1 MTTNRDN
8 SATTREDLIL
18 SLIEGDLD
26 PAMLAALDPDAA
38 ARVVAMRRHRAALMS
53 VAEVAPP
60 AGLLNRVGASLE
72 REAVT
77 GPAIDHRTF
86 RLDDDRRPTL
96 WLRRMA
102 VAAGLALMVGG
113 VGYWSLWL
121 SQGPRPSGPAIAMNG
136 ESARRE
142 LPTEDRSKSI
152 ADIFAKAERE
162 ASMAGA
168 PEPESIHEPVHIAGA
183 SGSAQEPL
191 PSSIVDFD
199 DPLAPLIAEADSEAG
214 PAFMREMPGT
224 TIAQGETAVLSS
236 VPLGMFQEMP
246 GSLDLEDAARLA
258 EEGRLVIRVRA
269 DRPAL
274 AAARLLSQADS
285 RADKGRLWRLMPC
298 PPSDFSAAVE
308 SAMPPERT
316 ADNSSGVTVPFRVP
330 IRPTVEAT
338 LSVELDPSI
347 ASLAI
352 VQSELESISE
362 GAVIF
367 DVLDRPVTMAP
378 PCGDDGGLRRWTS
391 APSSAVHSVVVP
403 LVVESSE

>member
-8 SATTREDLIL
+8 ADTAREELFL
-18 SLIEGDLD
+18 SLIEGELD
-26 PAMLAALDPDAA
+26 PAVLAALEPDAA
-38 ARVVAMRRHRAALMS
+38 ARIVAMRRHRAALMT
-53 VAEVAPP
+53 VAEIAAP
-60 AGLLNRVGASLE
+60 AGLLDRVGASLE

-77 GPAIDHRTF
+77 GPAIDHGTF
-86 RLDDDRRPTL
+86 RLDDYRRPTP
-96 WLRRMA
+96 WLRRVA

-136 ESARRE
+136 ETGRRE
-142 LPTEDRSKSI
+142 PPTEEHSKAT
-152 ADIFAKAERE
+152 ADIFAKAERD
-162 ASMAGA
+162 A
-168 PEPESIHEPVHIAGA
+168 EPVHIAGTSDPA
-183 SGSAQEPL
+183 HEPL

-214 PAFMREMPGT
+214 PAFMREVPGT
-224 TIAQGETAVLSS
+224 TIAHGDTAVLSS

-316 ADNSSGVTVPFRVP
+316 ADNPSGVTVPFRVP

-403 LVVESSE
+403 LVVEASE